1 MFGATD
7 WALKR
12 VLKFAL
18 KRNLGRF
25 LRTELDL
32 EQLDVQL
39 GTGTLELR
47 SVLLNCEQLNRALV
61 RGSPRASLDPIGGSF
76 DAAAA
81 TAGCACTAPR
91 RCRWH
96 AQGGHA
102 SRGPSPR

>member
-25 LRTELDL
+25 LQTELDL

-47 SVLLNCEQLNRALV
+47 SVLLDCEQLNKQLV
-61 RGSPRASLDPIGGSF
+61 GRSAAGMP
-76 DAAAA
+76 AAALA
-81 TAGCACTAPR
+81 AAPPTWPPT
-91 RCRWH
+91 CRPPAAH
-96 AQGGHA
+96 PVPNTGHV
-102 SRGPSPR
+102 PP

>member
-12 VLKFAL
+12 VLKFVL

-25 LRTELDL
+25 LQTDLDL

-47 SVLLNCEQLNRALV
+47 SVLLDCAQLNKHLV
-61 RGSPRASLDPIGGSF
+61 S
-76 DAAAA
+76 
-81 TAGCACTAPR
+81 
-91 RCRWH
+91 H
-96 AQGGHA
+96 GH
-102 SRGPSPR
+102 